1 MTLSLFSV
9 GKTARIVH
17 GDSLDV
23 LRQLAPDSLQAMVT
37 DPPAGIGFM
46 SASWDDDKGGRDQWI
61 AWFASVMVHALA
73 ALKPG
78 AYALVWALPKT
89 SHWTAMG
96 LENAGFEIHDVHH
109 HIHGEGMPKMGDVG
123 KLIDKHLGAEREVV
137 GHVEK
142 LESFGP
148 NRVYGSGPDHAGV
161 MALTEPATPE
171 AAQWTGWSGQLKPA
185 VEHWIL
191 ARKPLDGTYAENV
204 LKHGTGVMN
213 IDGCRV
219 GDSKEVPASPK
230 KVGRSLH
237 TVSMPGKGGTS
248 GFDPNIGRWPAH
260 LSLDEAGAALL
271 DEQSGVPDSGAR
283 NAGVRQG
290 RRDGK
295 TFGDQRGDGG
305 PAIAPSSG
313 GASRFFY
320 VAKADRD
327 EKTAGGLVDNDHPTP
342 KSIALMTW
350 LVRLITPP
358 GGTVLDPFAGSGT
371 TGLAC
376 AAEGFSFIGIEQDP
390 KHHGTARQRL
400 QLAYGSVETAL

>member
-1 MTLSLFSV
+1 M
-9 GKTARIVH
+9 
-17 GDSLDV
+17 
-23 LRQLAPDSLQAMVT
+23 Q
-37 DPPAGIGFM
+37 
-46 SASWDDDKGGRDQWI
+46 
-61 AWFASVMVHALA
+61 HALA

-96 LENAGFEIHDVHH
+96 MENAGFEIHDVHH

-137 GHVEK
+137 DK
-142 LESFGP
+142 LDKLDSFGP
-148 NRVYGSGPDHAGV
+148 NLVYGSGPDHGRK
-161 MALTEPATPE
+161 MAITAPATPD
-171 AAQWTGWSGQLKPA
+171 AARWTGWSAQLKPA

-204 LKHGTGVMN
+204 IKHGTGVMN
-213 IDGCRV
+213 IEGCRIGTEARV
-219 GDSKEVPASPK
+219 NAPAGNK
-230 KVGRSLH
+230 A
-237 TVSMPGKGGTS
+237 T
-248 GFDPNIGRWPAH
+248 GRWPAH
-260 LSLDEAGAALL
+260 LSMDEAGATLL
-271 DEQSGVPDSGAR
+271 DEQSGVRSSGAH

-305 PAIAPSSG
+305 PAIAANSG

-320 VAKADRD
+320 IAKGTRD
-327 EKTAGGLVDNDHPTP
+327 EKTAGGLVDNGHPTP

-358 GGTVLDPFAGSGT
+358 GGLVIDPFAGSGT

-376 AAEGFSFIGIEQDP
+376 AAEGFSFLGIEQDA
-390 KHHGTARQRL
+390 KHHETARQRL
-400 QLAYGSVETAL
+400 RLAYGSVEVSL